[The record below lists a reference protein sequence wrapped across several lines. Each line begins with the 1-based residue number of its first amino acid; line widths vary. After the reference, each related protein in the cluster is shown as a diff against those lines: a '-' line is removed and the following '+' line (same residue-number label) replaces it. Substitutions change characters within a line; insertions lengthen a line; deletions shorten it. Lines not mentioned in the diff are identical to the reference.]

1 MTKLEELES
10 AYHAAWA
17 ATLDADTAYE
27 AAARDSDGAAFEAA
41 NEADEADDVCDAAY
55 EAYQAELNKPK
66 ETNQMNRAVRILSQ
80 LILILSS
87 LATSYTLLAIG
98 SWDQSP
104 FEPITL
110 VGMTIGVASITQVW
124 YTFKDIMTKEIL

>member
-1 MTKLEELES
+1 
-10 AYHAAWA
+10 
-17 ATLDADTAYE
+17 
-27 AAARDSDGAAFEAA
+27 
-41 NEADEADDVCDAAY
+41 
-55 EAYQAELNKPK
+55 
-66 ETNQMNRAVRILSQ
+66 MNRFVRILSQ

-124 YTFKDIMTKEIL
+124 YTFKDTMTKETQ